1 MITKQ
6 ELRKLTRDEL
16 EGIVVELSEEDY
28 FLSEAIRTAIR
39 AKEDEKLS
47 VCQRRS
53 KWAKEALDDFVK
65 GKMAKYGTATEKE
78 MFGKL
83 DLMERSEYLKKID
96 DHLSALDEEMDET
109 LGKRSERSFRK
120 DERL

>member
-28 FLSEAIRTAIR
+28 FLSEAIRMAIR
-39 AKEDEKLS
+39 AKDDEKLS
-47 VCQRRS
+47 ICERRS
-53 KWAKEALDDFVK
+53 KEAKEALDGFVK

-83 DLMERSEYLKKID
+83 DIMEKSEYLKKIE
-96 DHLSALDEEMDET
+96 DHLYALDKECDET
-109 LGKRSERSFRK
+109 LASARSGKRK
-120 DERL
+120 KN

>member
-6 ELRKLTRDEL
+6 ELKKLTRDEL
-16 EGIVVELSEEDY
+16 EGIVLKLSEEDY

-47 VCQRRS
+47 IYERRS
-53 KWAKEALDDFVK
+53 KEAKEAIDDFVK
-65 GKMAKYGTATEKE
+65 EKMAKYGAATEKE

-83 DLMERSEYLKKID
+83 DLMEKSEYLKKVEN
-96 DHLSALDEEMDET
+96 HLSALDKEWDET
-109 LGKRSERSFRK
+109 LASARG
-120 DERL
+120 

>member
-6 ELRKLTRDEL
+6 ELKSLTRDEL
-16 EGIVVELSEEDY
+16 EGIVVKLSEEDY

-53 KWAKEALDDFVK
+53 KWAKEALDDFAK
-65 GKMAKYGTATEKE
+65 EKMAKYGAATEKE

-83 DLMERSEYLKKID
+83 DLMEQSEYLKKVE
-96 DHLSALDEEMDET
+96 DHISALDKECDET
-109 LGKRSERSFRK
+109 LASARS
-120 DERL
+120 

>member
-16 EGIVVELSEEDY
+16 EGIVAKLSEEDY
-28 FLSEAIRTAIR
+28 FLSEAIRAAIR
-39 AKEDEKLS
+39 AKEDERLS
-47 VCQRRS
+47 ICQRRS
-53 KWAKEALDDFVK
+53 KWAKEALDDFAK
-65 GKMAKYGTATEKE
+65 GKMAKYGAATEKE

-109 LGKRSERSFRK
+109 LGKRSERKF
-120 DERL
+120 